1 MEKTK
6 QTNLGESKTQ
16 EINRTKRKASSRIS
30 RLIAKKTFLKWH
42 VSKKKRYNGLI
53 QRPRLNLVK

>member
-16 EINRTKRKASSRIS
+16 EINSTKSKASSRIS

-42 VSKKKRYNGLI
+42 VSKKKGIMVLYKDLGLI
-53 QRPRLNLVK
+53 